1 VIIEDDYDSE
11 SNFMLNPLPAL
22 KASDRSGRVIYVSS
36 LSKALSP
43 GLRLGFMV
51 ADPDLIDEAARCGG
65 WSIAIRRPI
74 FSIRWP
80 ISSPR
85 ATMKPTC
92 GATTTTPPS
101 AGTVSTTR
109 YSASAGVPHHPR
121 QRTRQRLLAGHA
133 GANQHPAADLAR
145 RPRRGAD

>member
-1 VIIEDDYDSE
+1 
-11 SNFMLNPLPAL
+11 MLNPLPAL
-22 KASDRSGRVIYVSS
+22 KASDRCGRVIYVSS

-51 ADPDLIDEAARCGG
+51 ADPDLIDEAGRCGG
-65 WSIAIRRPI
+65 WCIVIRRPI

-92 GATTTTPPS
+92 GAITTAQRWDRLNNALQQHLPECRIIPGS
-101 AGTVSTTR
+101 EHANAFWLARRNKST
-109 YSASAGVPHHPR
+109 
-121 QRTRQRLLAGHA
+121 
-133 GANQHPAADLAR
+133 PAADLAR
-145 RPRRGAD
+145 RPRRC